1 MKKRPL
7 TKTFYFNVGLMIAIC
22 IGLYMLFFASLGWL
36 TGHGKEL
43 IVPDLIGLGAGE
55 AVASL
60 EKQGYDIDI
69 DSMFDPTQQPLVVL
83 EQQPDK
89 GSTVKQGRT
98 IFLILNKVS
107 SPTIKMPNL
116 VNLSYRSAEMMLKS
130 NKLMLGDTVMKPDLA
145 EGAVLAQLFQGKEI
159 ASGTSIAQGSRIDL
173 VIGDGLGKT
182 EMKVPDLIGM
192 NYLEAVALLNASNLN
207 YTVLF
212 DGVISDTL
220 TAKVHM
226 QQPPPY
232 DEFQEPLQI
241 SEGDVVDFRVRQNAP
256 EVIADY

>member
-7 TKTFYFNVGLMIAIC
+7 TTTFYFNVGLMIAIC

-43 IVPDLIGLGAGE
+43 IVSDLMGLGAGE

-145 EGAVLAQLFQGKEI
+145 EGAV
-159 ASGTSIAQGSRIDL
+159 
-173 VIGDGLGKT
+173 
-182 EMKVPDLIGM
+182 
-192 NYLEAVALLNASNLN
+192 
-207 YTVLF
+207 
-212 DGVISDTL
+212 
-220 TAKVHM
+220 
-226 QQPPPY
+226 
-232 DEFQEPLQI
+232 
-241 SEGDVVDFRVRQNAP
+241 
-256 EVIADY
+256 